1 MNGKDNNEG
10 MAPLREVLAKF
21 SEKKDGTY
29 MNRGQSRVQTKVEEC
44 QCESCGAKFEGS
56 VTTYYTFVP
65 PRVLR
70 SRECHD
76 CKEKRLQVEEKERQ
90 EEINYRRTTTKAT
103 WRAHCGIPDYL
114 QLKNFKNFDK
124 RMQTKAYQAALS
136 WANNFN
142 LDKPRGYPSL
152 LLYSDHPG
160 VGKTHLQVAIVN
172 YLIDGWQGDN
182 FQERSPIYFASG
194 PALVRRIRNTY
205 NIPQGQSHEREE
217 DVYNEVSGVA
227 LLLLDDVG
235 KEKPSDFT
243 RELYWY
249 VIDERLKS
257 GLPVVISSRLPLEG
271 QGSLVDLMGT
281 DTVDRLYG
289 MTQGNVWELRG
300 ESYRRKEGQP

>member
-1 MNGKDNNEG
+1 MSQK
-10 MAPLREVLAKF
+10 PSRQ
-21 SEKKDGTY
+21 
-29 MNRGQSRVQTKVEEC
+29 QSKIE
-44 QCESCGAKFEGS
+44 QCVCKSCGAKFEGE
-56 VTTYYTFVP
+56 VITYYVFKP
-65 PRVLR
+65 PREFR
-70 SRECHD
+70 SPECPS
-76 CKEKRLQVEEKERQ
+76 CKEKRLQAEEKERQ
-90 EEINYRRTTTKAT
+90 QETNYRRATTKAT
-103 WRAHCGIPDYL
+103 WRARCGIPDYL
-114 QLKNFKNFDK
+114 QMKTFKNFDK
-124 RMQTKAYQAALS
+124 RMQTKAYQAALK
-136 WANNFN
+136 WANEFD

-152 LLYSDHPG
+152 LLYSDRPG

-172 YLIDGWQGDN
+172 YLIDSWQGSN
-182 FQERSPIYFASG
+182 FRQRSPIYFASG

-205 NIPQGQSHEREE
+205 NIPEGRAHEREE
-217 DVYNEVSGVA
+217 DVYNELSGVA

-271 QGSLVDLMGT
+271 EDSLVDLMGT

-300 ESYRRKEGQP
+300 ESYRRKAGQP

>member
-1 MNGKDNNEG
+1 M
-10 MAPLREVLAKF
+10 
-21 SEKKDGTY
+21 S
-29 MNRGQSRVQTKVEEC
+29 RGQSRTQTKTEEC
-44 QCESCGAKFEGS
+44 VCKCGAKFEGE
-56 VTTYYTFVP
+56 VITYYVFNP
-65 PRVLR
+65 PRVWR
-70 SRECHD
+70 SPECPA
-76 CKEKRLQVEEKERQ
+76 CKAKRLESEEKERQ
-90 EEINYRRTTTKAT
+90 QEINHRRTVTKVT
-103 WRAHCGIPDYL
+103 WRAQCGIPPDL
-114 QLKNFKNFDK
+114 QLKTFKNFDK
-124 RMQTKAYQAALS
+124 RMQTKAFQAALK
-136 WANNFN
+136 WANDFD

-152 LLYSDHPG
+152 LFYSDHPG
-160 VGKTHLQVAIVN
+160 VGKTHLQVAIAN
-172 YLIDGWQGDN
+172 YLIDGWQGN
-182 FQERSPIYFASG
+182 RFRERSPIYFASG

-205 NIPQGQSHEREE
+205 NIPQGQVHEREE

-271 QGSLVDLMGT
+271 TDSLIDLMGP